1 MHKIDLEKFQM
12 TQPIQAV
19 LLGAGGRGLF
29 TFGDFAA
36 QNPDQL
42 KFVAVAEP
50 NDFRREKFAAIHKIP
65 SQNCF
70 TSWEELMQVDQ
81 ISSVLF
87 NTTMDNYHFSSSMAA
102 LEKGYDV
109 VLEKPMAP
117 TPQECSQLVK
127 ESTRLG
133 RKLIIFHEMRYTKF
147 FKAVFDI
154 VHSGRLGELVNV
166 EHRENVVFWHYVHS
180 FVRGNWRNTKD
191 SAPFILAKCCHDLDL
206 LYWIIGQKVQRLSSF
221 GSLKYFKRS
230 SAPRSDLPERCTDGC
245 PIEDTCIF
253 FAPRLYSGPA
263 KKWRRILEFGA
274 DTANKPLDEILKTS
288 DYGRC
293 AYKCDNNVVD
303 NQVVNLQF
311 ENGILANFVTT
322 AFANKPSR
330 YVRFDGT
337 KGTLV
342 GELSATDS
350 EIVVSDHLSGTKE
363 SIDLETKYDEAQHGG
378 GDSEM
383 LLDIVNNLK
392 MDQSIEHSVED
403 ALESHLMALA
413 AEESRLNNGAII
425 EMHEFKSRIL

>member
-1 MHKIDLEKFQM
+1 MPE
-12 TQPIQAV
+12 PIQAV

-29 TFGDFAA
+29 TFGDFAV

-50 NDFRREKFAAIHKIP
+50 NDYRREKFTEIHSIP

-70 TSWEELMQVDQ
+70 TSWEELMKADR

-127 ESTRLG
+127 KSTQLG
-133 RKLIIFHEMRYTKF
+133 KKLIIFHEMRYTKF
-147 FKAVFDI
+147 FKTVFDI
-154 VHSGRLGELVNV
+154 VQSGRLGELVNV

-221 GSLKYFKRS
+221 GSLKYFKPS

-263 KKWRRILEFGA
+263 KNWRRILEFEE
-274 DTANKPLDEILKTS
+274 DTANKPLDEILRIS

-322 AFANKPSR
+322 AFANQPSR

-342 GELSATDS
+342 GELSDTDS
-350 EIVVSDHLSGTKE
+350 EIIVSEHLSGTQE
-363 SIDLETKYDEAQHGG
+363 SINLQTNYDERKHGG

-383 LLDIVNNLK
+383 LWDIVNNLK
-392 MDQSIEHSVED
+392 KNQSIPHSVED
-403 ALESHLMALA
+403 ALESHFMALA
-413 AEESRLNNGAII
+413 AEESRLNNGEIV
-425 EMHEFKSRIL
+425 EMDEFKSRVL

>member
-1 MHKIDLEKFQM
+1 M

-50 NDFRREKFAAIHKIP
+50 NDYRRDKFAEIHKIP

-70 TSWEELMQVDQ
+70 TSWEELMQADQ

-147 FKAVFDI
+147 FKTVFDI
-154 VHSGRLGELVNV
+154 VQSGRLGGLVNV

-221 GSLKYFKRS
+221 GSLKHFKRS

-311 ENGILANFVTT
+311 ENGVLANFVTT

-363 SIDLETKYDEAQHGG
+363 SIDLETKYDESQHGG

-413 AEESRLNNGAII
+413 AEESRLNDGEII